1 MVFSKAEYQTVIM
14 NFKFKEDKG
23 LPCIQATNGTYY
35 CNAYYTIKTKY
46 YSMWEDGRYEKLA
59 NDLREAQG
67 RTLIA
72 VELKMK
78 KGKPIDFKIDL
89 KKLASTIVNLDIE
102 NLELIGW
109 GFFDH
114 PTDF

>member
-1 MVFSKAEYQTVIM
+1 
-14 NFKFKEDKG
+14 
-23 LPCIQATNGTYY
+23 
-35 CNAYYTIKTKY
+35 
-46 YSMWEDGRYEKLA
+46 MWEDGRYEKLA

-114 PTDF
+114 TKDF